1 MTSVVE
7 VLNGQ
12 APAGI
17 YQAEHLDVE
26 PIAHQALQ
34 RGWHCQVID
43 GSLIVDRHEALAAF
57 GQVLDFPDH
66 YGKNLDALADCL
78 AELPRKTLVLW
89 TGAHQALADLIPVLE
104 DRALAEPAFAVFV
117 AL

>member
-57 GQVLDFPDH
+57 GQVLDFLITTGRISMPW
-66 YGKNLDALADCL
+66 
-78 AELPRKTLVLW
+78 RIVLRSCPARRSCC
-89 TGAHQALADLIPVLE
+89 GQALIKPGRSDPGAGRSRLG
-104 DRALAEPAFAVFV
+104 
-117 AL
+117 